1 MIGGEDDMPP
11 TNTPSGPDPLMNVEA
26 AARLC
31 GCSTSF
37 LNRLR
42 LTGGGPAF
50 VKLGRRVAY
59 DPADLRVW
67 LASCRR
73 TPTSQLKAA

>member
-1 MIGGEDDMPP
+1 MAP
-11 TNTPSGPDPLMNVEA
+11 TNIPSGSDPLMNVEA

-31 GCSTSF
+31 GCSRSF

-42 LTGGGPAF
+42 VTGGGPAF

-59 DPADLRVW
+59 EAAELRSW
-67 LASCRR
+67 LASRRR
-73 TPTSQLKAA
+73 TSTSQLEAA